1 MPVFAWCIFLIFLLG
16 EGEVCEIGEVQEKG
30 RIGYASHGQEKEKR
44 ERERKGVSVVC

>member
-1 MPVFAWCIFLIFLLG
+1 MVWSVKG
-16 EGEVCEIGEVQEKG
+16 EMQEKG